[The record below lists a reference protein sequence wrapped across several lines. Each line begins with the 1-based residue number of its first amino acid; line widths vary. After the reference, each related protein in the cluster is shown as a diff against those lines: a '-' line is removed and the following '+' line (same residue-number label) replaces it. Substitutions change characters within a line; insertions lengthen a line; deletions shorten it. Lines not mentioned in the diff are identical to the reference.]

1 MKAGD
6 LVKIGEPLHLSDNW
20 YKDHVGKIAL
30 VLDAPAPR
38 GQPSRWD
45 WATLLVGTEHIKVPI
60 PYLEVINESR

>member
-1 MKAGD
+1 MKVGD
-6 LVKIGEPLHLSDNW
+6 LVKIAEFAEENW
-20 YKDHVGKIAL
+20 YKEHVGKIAL